1 MQTLR
6 EAILEETDFVKEA
19 KNTEQFRQFVEENPE
34 LSGRVTAPK
43 VYPAASASRVL
54 TLERLYGV
62 ALTDLEASSR
72 TSLAHTQVSHAQVS
86 HAQVSHAQ
94 VSRTQGLRTRLAHE
108 THSSLT

>member
-19 KNTEQFRQFVEENPE
+19 KNTEQFRQFVEGNPE

-72 TSLAHTQVSHAQVS
+72 TSLAHTSLARTSLARTSLARTSLSH
-86 HAQVSHAQ
+86 
-94 VSRTQGLRTRLAHE
+94 TRLAHKAR
-108 THSSLT
+108 T